1 LQQQNQAKTYCKNHQ
16 NIGTC
21 LKYLHMYK
29 ILALA
34 QNVGGF
40 PKYRRKM
47 YAANVDS
54 KCMRQMLAANV
65 GGKAVRNCKITAPHN
80 IQQKQGGR

>member
-1 LQQQNQAKTYCKNHQ
+1 LQQQNQAKLIAKNHQ

-21 LKYLHMYK
+21 LKYLHMHK

-40 PKYRRKM
+40 PKYRRQI
-47 YAANVDS
+47 Y
-54 KCMRQMLAANV
+54 AANV
-65 GGKAVRNCKITAPHN
+65 GGKCMRQIYAANVGGNC
-80 IQQKQGGR
+80 RRRM